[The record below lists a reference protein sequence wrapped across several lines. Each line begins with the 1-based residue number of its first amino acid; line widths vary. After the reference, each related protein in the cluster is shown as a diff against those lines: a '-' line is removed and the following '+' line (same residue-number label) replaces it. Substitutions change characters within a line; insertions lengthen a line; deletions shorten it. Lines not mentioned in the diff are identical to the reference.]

1 MQRGHSGLETSPL
14 HPTPSEAVQPRPSSP
29 PAAFAGSLRAAPS
42 LGKKAHRGECLKA
55 SRVKVEQTA
64 PFLGAQT
71 RGPWSHCAPRG
82 CCLLRSQAKGFLL
95 PCSVFTWLGDHVF
108 EKGVRE
114 VRVSSAA
121 GTSFTRSINIKT
133 YHRFPSGRSAVRAET
148 ASVLPS
154 RGCHVRG
161 RQKSTDIVR
170 QDTRAAKPGVL
181 RGGALVHPSAR
192 SGDVAE
198 AASGEAAGKQVSLQ
212 LRSGVS
218 WEVTGCW

>member
-1 MQRGHSGLETSPL
+1 MVRGLIVLPGAAASYGLKQR
-14 HPTPSEAVQPRPSSP
+14 V
-29 PAAFAGSLRAAPS
+29 F
-42 LGKKAHRGECLKA
+42 
-55 SRVKVEQTA
+55 
-64 PFLGAQT
+64 
-71 RGPWSHCAPRG
+71 
-82 CCLLRSQAKGFLL
+82 CCLVLFLL
-95 PCSVFTWLGDHVF
+95 GWGDYVF